1 MAALGSV
8 YGSASAPDG
17 ASRPTVVAVGR
28 PDQVTAQHP
37 VSVMPGQD
45 ERYVAPMDDEELLEA
60 LKTGPLHP
68 FADFHE
74 IEDLP
79 RTGAGVYTIWS
90 GDGQLVYVG
99 IAGRNITGKGLH
111 GRLKSH
117 YQGRRSGDQFCV
129 YVSDRYVLP
138 QLTEQ
143 ERNAVGA
150 GELSMDQKI
159 RDYVRAH
166 LAFRYV
172 EVGDY
177 STAMRVENA
186 VKRGALGHAP
196 DLNP

>member
-1 MAALGSV
+1 L
-8 YGSASAPDG
+8 
-17 ASRPTVVAVGR
+17 T
-28 PDQVTAQHP
+28 
-37 VSVMPGQD
+37 
-45 ERYVAPMDDEELLEA
+45 DEELLKT
-60 LKTGPLHP
+60 LKSGSLHP

-79 RTGAGVYTIWS
+79 RTGAGVYTIWEES
-90 GDGQLVYVG
+90 WQLVYVG
-99 IAGRNITGKGLH
+99 IAGRNIVGKGLH

-138 QLTEQ
+138 ELTEE
-143 ERNAVGA
+143 ERSAIGS
-150 GELSMDQKI
+150 GELSMDQKV
-159 RDYVRAH
+159 RDYVRAR

-177 STAMRVENA
+177 ATAMRVEKA
-186 VKRGALGHAP
+186 VKTGALGRAP